1 MKALILGIVILFA
14 VAYSVL
20 PIPTGL
26 GWGRD
31 VLVFLRGALPVIA
44 AFIGLVA
51 LFIGVSDMKD
61 QAELKKEQSSEK
73 NEKNEK
79 AEGIEK

>member
-14 VAYSVL
+14 VVYSVL
-20 PIPTGL
+20 PVPTGL
-26 GWGRD
+26 GWGGD

-51 LFIGVSDMKD
+51 VFIGVSDIKD
-61 QAELKKEQSSEK
+61 QAEIKKEETVGEK
-73 NEKNEK
+73 
-79 AEGIEK
+79 IEEIER